1 MVRVATA
8 MKLAAVPSD
17 VALRNNIPTPTV
29 HTHIVMPVGTT
40 AVGRRQARAINHPT
54 TVPATNGQAVSTT
67 PPTLNPS
74 A

>member
-1 MVRVATA
+1 

-17 VALRNNIPTPTV
+17 VALRNNIPTATV

-40 AVGRRQARAINHPT
+40 AVGRRQPREINHPT
-54 TVPATNGQAVSTT
+54 TVPARNGQAVSAT

>member
-1 MVRVATA
+1 MARVVTV

-17 VALRNNIPTPTV
+17 VALRNNIPTVTV
-29 HTHIVMPVGTT
+29 HTHIVTPVGTT
-40 AVGRRQARAINHPT
+40 VVGRRQACEINHPT
-54 TVPATNGQAVSTT
+54 AVPKRNGQAVSIT